1 MSRLEIGMKTE
12 LASERAGGIACPT
25 FTFTRSEVVLVGKA
39 FSLPRPPSGSFSNL
53 RVLGRFL
60 CKSSCQGIQM
70 WGRRFR
76 LPARLQ
82 PIKPSALRLLHQKG
96 ASILEAVLFLPILFM
111 LLWGMIDLA
120 RIGMVYYELHK
131 MLYTIARYAGSSQNV
146 NFCDDADPTV
156 ATAKNLALRA
166 SVDESAALILP
177 TLTADLITVRAE
189 KVDPD
194 SQAVSE
200 CVCSAAGCDA
210 ATGGRGPDY
219 IVVTI
224 PDGYS
229 VKTNIPFVASETF
242 LLRPKVRVPF
252 GGT

>member
-1 MSRLEIGMKTE
+1 MSRQEIGMKTA
-12 LASERAGGIACPT
+12 LAGEQAGGIGQLQVVKKPLSRGHGSVASVCYRAVT
-25 FTFTRSEVVLVGKA
+25 ARERS
-39 FSLPRPPSGSFSNL
+39 FNH
-53 RVLGRFL
+53 RFQG
-60 CKSSCQGIQM
+60 CWQGIQM

-82 PIKPSALRLLHQKG
+82 PIKPSSERLLHQKG

>member
-1 MSRLEIGMKTE
+1 MSIWNIQIGIKTS
-12 LASERAGGIACPT
+12 LASELAGGIGHLQVLE
-25 FTFTRSEVVLVGKA
+25 RSYRAFGKPLPGGHGSVESVRYRA
-39 FSLPRPPSGSFSNL
+39 VTARERSLILPVR
-53 RVLGRFL
+53 RRA
-60 CKSSCQGIQM
+60 KS
-70 WGRRFR
+70 
-76 LPARLQ
+76 
-82 PIKPSALRLLHQKG
+82 QKG

-200 CVCSAAGCDA
+200 CECSATGCDA

-242 LLRPKVRVPF
+242 LLRPKVRVHF

>member
-1 MSRLEIGMKTE
+1 
-12 LASERAGGIACPT
+12 
-25 FTFTRSEVVLVGKA
+25 
-39 FSLPRPPSGSFSNL
+39 
-53 RVLGRFL
+53 
-60 CKSSCQGIQM
+60 M

-76 LPARLQ
+76 LPARLRAT
-82 PIKPSALRLLHQKG
+82 KPSAVRLLHQKG

-146 NFCDDADPTV
+146 NFCDDADPIV

-200 CVCSAAGCDA
+200 CECSATGCDA